1 MRVGVLHFHSLL
13 KCAPQ
18 SGPNAVYGQPGSC
31 DYPAEWS
38 AVCQALL
45 PKLLDLYISFLL
57 GTWAAAPNGKYCP
70 DIMQIFA
77 PTNDE
82 TCRAQSARYVGD
94 IKAQ

>member
-1 MRVGVLHFHSLL
+1 MLFMVSPAAAIISLNGR
-13 KCAPQ
+13 Q
-18 SGPNAVYGQPGSC
+18 FVR
-31 DYPAEWS
+31 
-38 AVCQALL
+38 LL
-45 PKLLDLYISFLL
+45 VRKPPKDISFLQPDSP
-57 GTWAAAPNGKYCP
+57 AAGPNGKYCP